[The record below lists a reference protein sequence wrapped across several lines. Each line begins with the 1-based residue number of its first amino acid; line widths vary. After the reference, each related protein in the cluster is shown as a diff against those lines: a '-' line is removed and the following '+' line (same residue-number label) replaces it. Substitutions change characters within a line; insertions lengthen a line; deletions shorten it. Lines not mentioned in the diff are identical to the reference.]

1 MVETEGKVKAS
12 PTSKFNDTQTP
23 IAVIGMACRL
33 PGNCNNPTDFWKFL
47 LDGGIA
53 STDVPDTRFSH
64 TGHYDGS
71 LRPGTMRS
79 TGGMM
84 LSIDPKDLDAG
95 FFALSQVDA
104 ISMDPS
110 QRQLLEVVYEG
121 LENSGLTLESIKRK
135 SYGCFVGSYASGKVL
150 LFVVADDAKV
160 PKIIVI
166 CKTVTRKIGRP
177 HTPSALGEPCSP
189 IGYLTSSISQ
199 VLGI

>member
-1 MVETEGKVKAS
+1 MFKPEGNMKAS
-12 PTSKFNDTQTP
+12 PTSKSNDTQTP

-33 PGNCNNPTDFWKFL
+33 PGNCNNPTDFWNFL

-53 STDVPDTRFSH
+53 STDVPQTRFSH
-64 TGHYDGS
+64 AGHYDGS

-84 LSIDPKDLDAG
+84 LNIDPKDLDAG

-121 LENSGLTLESIKRK
+121 LENSGLTLENIKRK
-135 SYGCFVGSYASGKVL
+135 SYGCFVGSYASGKV
-150 LFVVADDAKV
+150 FCPVAY
-160 PKIIVI
+160 
-166 CKTVTRKIGRP
+166 RRG
-177 HTPSALGEPCSP
+177 
-189 IGYLTSSISQ
+189 
-199 VLGI
+199 